1 MKDQVR
7 HAQKKKAKSD
17 VFNDLD
23 ECSAFWLRDFAQ
35 KVQPVKFW
43 NTSILW

>member
-7 HAQKKKAKSD
+7 HAQKKKAKFD
-17 VFNDLD
+17 VFNDLNA
-23 ECSAFWLRDFAQ
+23 CSAFRLRDFAQ

-43 NTSILW
+43 NT